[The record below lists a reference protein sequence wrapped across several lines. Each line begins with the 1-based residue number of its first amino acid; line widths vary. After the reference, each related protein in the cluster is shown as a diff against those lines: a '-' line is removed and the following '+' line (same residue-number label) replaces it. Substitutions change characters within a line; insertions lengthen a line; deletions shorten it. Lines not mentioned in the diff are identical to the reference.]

1 MPSYDWFCKKCDNTE
16 KDVWYH
22 KSSDVPKTRACACG
36 GHMEQDFSSKG
47 RNQIHLSH
55 SSLYGRWEPAV
66 AERIDS
72 YSDKQKIMKKYN
84 IVEANDPVKGSREH
98 RIEPPKSSSIRSEW
112 ADKPNN
118 AKM

>member
-1 MPSYDWFCKKCDNTE
+1 MIGFAKSVITQKKMFGITNLLMC
-16 KDVWYH
+16 
-22 KSSDVPKTRACACG
+22 
-36 GHMEQDFSSKG
+36 
-47 RNQIHLSH
+47 L
-55 SSLYGRWEPAV
+55 PAV

-72 YSDKQKIMKKYN
+72 YGDKQKIMKKYN

-118 AKM
+118 AKMWGEQWVKKYKQSSQLNPQ